1 MALTL
6 GINNKK
12 PTESV
17 KKPGVKSKAPANKII
32 APCNIGSVGF
42 FRSLN
47 LLWISFNT

>member
-32 APCNIGSVGF
+32 APCIIGSVGF
-42 FRSLN
+42 LVHQIYFG
-47 LLWISFNT
+47 SFNT